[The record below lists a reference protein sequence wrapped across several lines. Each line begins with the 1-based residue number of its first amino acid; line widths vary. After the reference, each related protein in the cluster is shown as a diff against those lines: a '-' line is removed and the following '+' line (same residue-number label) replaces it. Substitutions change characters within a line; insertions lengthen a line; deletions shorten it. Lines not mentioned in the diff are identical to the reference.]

1 MSSAANSTAPAA
13 ENGKKTGLPRRQPM
27 RRRTRI
33 LLYLVSFIMMGVLR
47 TGFMFVVI
55 AMLPSI
61 VTYYI
66 DQSKRQYIFKT
77 IFACNLSGVM
87 PFIARMLHDGPSSA
101 TMEEIMGSANNWILI
116 YGSALVGFFLIRL
129 APMIAHTMINGF
141 HRTQVARLA
150 RNQKRIENEWGQ
162 EVTQF
167 SQHHHE
173 EDEHDPWAIPEIKIR
188 H

>member
-1 MSSAANSTAPAA
+1 MSTSANSATA
-13 ENGKKTGLPRRQPM
+13 GIDQKTGLPKRPPM

-33 LLYLVSFIMMGVLR
+33 LMFLGGFVLMGVLR
-47 TGFMFVVI
+47 TGFMFIII
-55 AMLPSI
+55 ALLPAI

-87 PFIARMLHDGPSSA
+87 PFIARMLHEGPSPS
-101 TMEEIMGSANNWILI
+101 TMEDIMGSADNWLLI
-116 YGSALVGFFLIRL
+116 YGSALFGFMLIRIG
-129 APMIAHTMINGF
+129 PMIAHTMINGF
-141 HRTQVARLA
+141 HRTQVARLS

-167 SQHHHE
+167 SHNP
-173 EDEHDPWAIPEIKIR
+173 EDDVDDPWALPEIKIR
-188 H
+188 K